1 MMRDFRY
8 QERDTNIH
16 RLHPVVKLTWGI
28 SFIVLS
34 LIFDH
39 PLYIL
44 TLLFSLVLVM
54 KSAGIWREWTSALKL
69 FIWLG
74 VSIIVVN
81 ALISYQGNHV
91 LAAAPLILPVIGRPM
106 ITMEA
111 IAFGGVMAMKLMGI
125 ISAFIFI
132 NLTVHPDDIM
142 SVLLKLRFPY
152 KSVLVT
158 SMSTRFIPCL
168 VEDVQR
174 ITDAYRTRGVLMDTG
189 NWMRR
194 LKRRTVI
201 IVPLLTNSLDRA
213 VQVAE
218 AMEARAF
225 GTGKKRTFFR
235 DIKMSRIDLVT
246 LIAAVFPLAAAIVL
260 RIMEYSSYQFYPTL
274 EKIAPHSFEWAI
286 LVILILILLA
296 IIPLSF
302 LKRRVELD

>member
-28 SFIVLS
+28 GFIVLS
-34 LIFDH
+34 LVFDH

-44 TLLFSLVLVM
+44 ALLFSLVPVM
-54 KSAGIWREWTSALKL
+54 KSAGIWQEWASVLKL
-69 FIWLG
+69 FLWLG
-74 VSIIVVN
+74 VSIILIN
-81 ALISYQGNHV
+81 ALVSHQGNHV
-91 LAAAPLILPVIGRPM
+91 LAAAPFTLPVIGRPVV
-106 ITMEA
+106 TMEA
-111 IAFGGVMAMKLMGI
+111 IAFGCVMALKLLGI

-142 SVLLKLRFPY
+142 LVLLKLRFPY

-174 ITDAYRTRGVLMDTG
+174 ITDAYHTRGVLLDTG
-189 NWMRR
+189 NWVKR
-194 LKRRTVI
+194 LKKRTGI
-201 IVPLLTNSLDRA
+201 IVPLLSNSLDRA

-225 GTGKKRTFFR
+225 GTGKKRVFYK
-235 DIKMSRIDLVT
+235 DVKMSPIDFVT
-246 LIAAVFPLAAAIVL
+246 LTAAVVPLTTGCIL
-260 RIMEYSSYQFYPTL
+260 RVMKYGSYQFYPNL
-274 EKIAPHSFEWAI
+274 EKIAPHLFEWV
-286 LVILILILLA
+286 LVFMLLLILIA

-302 LKRRVELD
+302 LKRRVGLD

>member
-8 QERDTNIH
+8 QKRDTNIQ

-28 SFIVLS
+28 GFIVLS

-44 TLLFSLVLVM
+44 ALLFSLVPVM
-54 KSAGIWREWTSALKL
+54 KLTGIWREWASVLKL
-69 FIWLG
+69 LLWLG

-81 ALISYQGNHV
+81 ALVSHQGNHI
-91 LAAAPLILPVIGRPM
+91 LAAAPFTLPVIGRPVV
-106 ITMEA
+106 TMEA
-111 IAFGGVMAMKLMGI
+111 LAFGAVMALKLLGI

-142 SVLLKLRFPY
+142 SVMLKLRFPY

-174 ITDAYRTRGVLMDTG
+174 ITDAYRTRGVLLDTG
-189 NWMRR
+189 NWVKR
-194 LKRRTVI
+194 LKKRAGI
-201 IVPLLTNSLDRA
+201 IVPLLSNSLDRA

-225 GTGKKRTFFR
+225 GTGEKRVFYK
-235 DIKMSRIDLVT
+235 DVKLSPIDLVT
-246 LIAAVFPLAAAIVL
+246 LTAAAVPLTTGCIL
-260 RIMEYSSYQFYPTL
+260 RVMKYGSYQFYPNL
-274 EKIAPHSFEWAI
+274 EKIAPHLFG
-286 LVILILILLA
+286 LVLVFMLLLILIA